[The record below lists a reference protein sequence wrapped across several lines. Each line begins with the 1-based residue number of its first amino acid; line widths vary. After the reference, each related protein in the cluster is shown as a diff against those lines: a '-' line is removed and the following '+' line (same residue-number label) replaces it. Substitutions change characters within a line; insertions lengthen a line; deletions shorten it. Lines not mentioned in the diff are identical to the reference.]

1 MTMKG
6 ITVTRNPQIKLT
18 LTADDWQLFDDEDH
32 PARDRV
38 ARGLNANIQQ
48 ILSRRDIVAHDLN
61 ANIQQILNDFDRT
74 DREKMQACW
83 NCLRMYD
90 SYGASDSEGM
100 AVLATIFSEFFG
112 PEYEEA

>member
-18 LTADDWQLFDDEDH
+18 LTADDWQLYDEEDL
-32 PARDRV
+32 PARVMV
-38 ARGLNANIQQ
+38 ALDLNGNIQ
-48 ILSRRDIVAHDLN
+48 R
-61 ANIQQILNDFDRT
+61 ILNDPART
-74 DREKMQACW
+74 DRMKKQACW
-83 NCLRMYD
+83 NYLRMYD
-90 SYGASDSEGM
+90 YYGASDSEGM